1 MKFYLLFALLF
12 TTPMAIAQ
20 KQPEHMPIQLC
31 AQTADGKIRLVLDTA
46 KQTVRYIGK
55 NQAIPLVFQSE
66 RLTRTVPSRPSEFE
80 YRWQERYQGKATGE
94 YRYRLMGVNF
104 YQFRYINYRNQK
116 VIDFE
121 NVFIDQNNTGCPHSL
136 FRQPE
141 H

>member
-66 RLTRTVPSRPSEFE
+66 RLTRTVPGRPSEFE

-104 YQFRYINYRNQK
+104 YQFRYIQLSQSK
-116 VIDFE
+116 SD
-121 NVFIDQNNTGCPHSL
+121 
-136 FRQPE
+136 
-141 H
+141 